1 MTPVENDPLRE
12 ESNLLNPLLKKD
24 ALRDERKS
32 QPHLY

>member
-1 MTPVENDPLRE
+1 MDPVEKDTLRE
-12 ESNLLNPLLKKD
+12 ESNLLNTLLKKD